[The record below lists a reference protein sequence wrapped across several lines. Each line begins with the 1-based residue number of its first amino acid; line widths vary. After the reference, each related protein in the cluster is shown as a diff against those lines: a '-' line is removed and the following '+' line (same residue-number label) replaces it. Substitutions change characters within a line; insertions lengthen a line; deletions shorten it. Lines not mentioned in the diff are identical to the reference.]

1 MTPAWGVTGSSW
13 SDGAPFLIMEIEMN
27 TKLNK
32 LALAIGVVIMSG
44 TVAAATA
51 TQNLSVSAEIA
62 ASCEFG
68 TAASLPFGAL
78 TVSDLAN
85 GKSETTAA
93 AVKITCTNT
102 GTAAKLYGGAT
113 RQMVNGTNGTTL
125 LAYQVYTNAGRT
137 TALGTAAGDG
147 ASVTA
152 DGTEQTVTLYGQ
164 TASGQGGKASGSYS
178 QALALTVEF

>member
-1 MTPAWGVTGSSW
+1 M
-13 SDGAPFLIMEIEMN
+13 DLNGAMLLRFLTKEIEMN

-32 LALAIGVVIMSG
+32 LALAIGVLIMSG
-44 TVAAATA
+44 TAAAATA
-51 TQNLSVSAEIA
+51 TQNLDVSANIA

-85 GKSETTAA
+85 GKNETTAA

-113 RQMVNGTNGTTL
+113 RQMTNGANVL
-125 LAYQVYTNAGRT
+125 DYEVYTDAGRT
-137 TALGTAAGDG
+137 SALGTAALGG

-152 DGTEQTVTLYGQ
+152 DGTEQTITLYGK
-164 TASGQGGKASGSYS
+164 TTSGQGAKASGSYS